1 MGKKVMSI
9 FGTRPEAIKMAPLL
23 LGMKHRADLESIC
36 CVTGQHREIL
46 DPVLQ
51 LFQIQPQFDLN
62 VMEPGQSLSILTSR
76 VLAELEPVLEQARP
90 DMILVHGDT
99 ASTLAGALAG
109 FYHRIPVGHVEAG
122 LRTGHRYAPFP
133 EEIDRT
139 LVSHIASVHF
149 CPTAANR
156 DNLRREGIEQ
166 QVYVTGNTVIDS
178 IQTIIEK
185 DYPFTDP
192 CLNSLDFDSS
202 KVILVTCHRRENYGE
217 PMERIMSAL
226 RTLADRY
233 PEVEL
238 VYPMHPA
245 QIVRQTARRLL
256 GGHPRIHLLEPL
268 NVQEMYHLLRRCYM
282 VLSDSGGLQE
292 EAPSLGKP
300 VLVLREDTERPEAVA
315 AGTVKLAG
323 TETEHILALASELLE
338 DPAAYG
344 QMARAVNPYGD
355 GQACGR
361 ILDAVEF
368 YLGLR
373 NQPPDP
379 FSSSSLR

>member
-1 MGKKVMSI
+1 MCKKLMSI
-9 FGTRPEAIKMAPLL
+9 FGTRPEAIKLAPLL

-46 DPVLQ
+46 DPILQ
-51 LFQIQPQFDLN
+51 LFHIQPQFDLN

-76 VLAELEPVLEQARP
+76 VLAELEPVLEQVRP
-90 DMILVHGDT
+90 DLILVHGDT
-99 ASTLAGALAG
+99 ASTLVGALAG

-245 QIVRQTARRLL
+245 QIVRQTAKRLL

-323 TETEHILALASELLE
+323 TEKERILTLASELLE
-338 DPAAYG
+338 DPAVYG
-344 QMARAVNPYGD
+344 QMAHAVNPYGD

-361 ILDAVEF
+361 ILDGVEF

-373 NQPPDP
+373 NQPPDQ
-379 FSSSSLR
+379 FSSSSLW

>member
-1 MGKKVMSI
+1 MNKKVMSI

-23 LGMKHRADLESIC
+23 LGIEHRPRLESIC

-46 DPVLQ
+46 DPVLR
-51 LFQIQPQFDLN
+51 LFHIRPQFDLN

-76 VLAELEPVLEQARP
+76 VLAGLEPVLEQVRP
-90 DMILVHGDT
+90 DLILVHGDT

-109 FYHRIPVGHVEAG
+109 FYHHIPVGHVEAG
-122 LRTGHRYAPFP
+122 LRTGNRYAPFP
-133 EEIDRT
+133 EEVNRT

-149 CPTAANR
+149 CPTQANR
-156 DNLRREGIEQ
+156 ENLRREGIEQ

-185 DYPFTDP
+185 EYPFTDP
-192 CLNSLDFDSS
+192 CLNSLDFDRR
-202 KVILVTCHRRENYGE
+202 KVILVTCHRRENYGA
-217 PMERIMSAL
+217 PMERILSAL

-233 PEVEL
+233 PQVEM

-245 QIVRQTARRLL
+245 QVVRQTAQRLL

-323 TETEHILALASELLE
+323 TEGERILALASELLE
-338 DPAAYG
+338 NPTVYG
-344 QMARAVNPYGD
+344 QMAHAVNPYGD
-355 GQACGR
+355 GRACGR
-361 ILDAVEF
+361 ILDGVEF

-373 NQPPDP
+373 SHPPGQ
-379 FSSSSLR
+379 FSPVSSL

>member
-156 DNLRREGIEQ
+156 DNLRREGIKQ

-245 QIVRQTARRLL
+245 QIVRQTAKRLL

-323 TETEHILALASELLE
+323 TEKERILTLASELLE
-338 DPAAYG
+338 DPAVYG
-344 QMARAVNPYGD
+344 RMAHAVNPYGD

-361 ILDAVEF
+361 ILDGVEF

-373 NQPPDP
+373 NQPPDQ
-379 FSSSSLR
+379 FSSSSLW

>member
-23 LGMKHRADLESIC
+23 LGMERREGLESVC

-46 DPVLQ
+46 DPVLR
-51 LFQIQPQFDLN
+51 LFHIQPQFDLN
-62 VMEPGQSLSILTSR
+62 VMEPGQSLSVLTSR
-76 VLAELEPVLEQARP
+76 VLAGLEPALERAKP
-90 DMILVHGDT
+90 DFILVHGDT

-109 FYHRIPVGHVEAG
+109 FYHQIPVGHVEAG
-122 LRTGHRYAPFP
+122 LRTGNRYAPFP
-133 EEIDRT
+133 EEVNRT

-149 CPTAANR
+149 CPTAVNR
-156 DNLRREGIEQ
+156 GNLRREGVEQ
-166 QVYVTGNTVIDS
+166 DIYVTGNTVIDAIQS
-178 IQTIIEK
+178 IVEK
-185 DYPFTDP
+185 DIPFTDP
-192 CLNSLDFDSS
+192 CLQGLDYDSR
-202 KVILVTCHRRENYGE
+202 KVLLVTCHRRENYGA
-217 PMERIMSAL
+217 PMEHIFSAL
-226 RTLADRY
+226 RALAERY

-245 QIVRQTARRLL
+245 PAVRRPAERLL

-268 NVQEMYHLLRRCYM
+268 DVQEMYRLLRRCYM

-300 VLVLREDTERPEAVA
+300 VLVLREDTERPEAVE

-323 TETEHILALASELLE
+323 TQGERILSLASELIE
-338 DPAAYG
+338 SPAAYSR
-344 QMARAVNPYGD
+344 MARAVNPYGD

-361 ILDAVEF
+361 ILDGVEF

-373 NQPPDP
+373 DRPPGQ
-379 FSSSSLR
+379 FSPSSSL

>member
-1 MGKKVMSI
+1 
-9 FGTRPEAIKMAPLL
+9 
-23 LGMKHRADLESIC
+23 
-36 CVTGQHREIL
+36 
-46 DPVLQ
+46 
-51 LFQIQPQFDLN
+51 
-62 VMEPGQSLSILTSR
+62 
-76 VLAELEPVLEQARP
+76 
-90 DMILVHGDT
+90 
-99 ASTLAGALAG
+99 
-109 FYHRIPVGHVEAG
+109 
-122 LRTGHRYAPFP
+122 
-133 EEIDRT
+133 
-139 LVSHIASVHF
+139 VSHIASVHF

-245 QIVRQTARRLL
+245 QIVRQTAKRLL

-323 TETEHILALASELLE
+323 TEKERILTLASELLE
-338 DPAAYG
+338 DPAVYG
-344 QMARAVNPYGD
+344 QMAHAVNPYGD

-361 ILDAVEF
+361 ILDGVEF

-373 NQPPDP
+373 SQPPDQ
-379 FSSSSLR
+379 FSSSSL